1 MTDTDKN
8 EPANVDIDNIVEEK
22 EDDRSFH
29 KD

>member
-8 EPANVDIDNIVEEK
+8 EPANVDIDNIVEEE